1 MALKAALH
9 WIVRAKAAKRF
20 AVFIV
25 MAIPTAIWVQIRV
38 FFSVSFGMR
47 LVVEIHYGLFVLVVL
62 FHRDDIRGRRIDAR
76 HEKQDYE
83 HKKAIMDFDHKA
95 HAETYVKEYPDLYPN
110 GCGDCHHDENGK
122 PLTNLGPDDPVQSCF
137 ECHKKPGE
145 VPKSIKDEWKKTKP
159 KKAEKTKVKLEYHA
173 EAIHMNCKGCHKA
186 FNKKYKPKKAPIS
199 CTKCHPK
206 KK

>member
-1 MALKAALH
+1 MLKKRILTATTIGISILFCVAGIYAAAPDV
-9 WIVRAKAAKRF
+9 IT
-20 AVFIV
+20 
-25 MAIPTAIWVQIRV
+25 M
-38 FFSVSFGMR
+38 
-47 LVVEIHYGLFVLVVL
+47 
-62 FHRDDIRGRRIDAR
+62 
-76 HEKQDYE
+76 KQDYE
-83 HKKAIMDFDHKA
+83 HKKAIMDFSHKK

-110 GCGDCHHDENGK
+110 GCGDCHHDENNK
-122 PLTNLGPDDPVQSCF
+122 PLSNLGPDDPVQSCF

-159 KKAEKTKVKLEYHA
+159 KKAEKNKIKLEYHA

-206 KK
+206 QK